1 MNQYTATVKEEDQEI
16 EETEDELKVAQY
28 ENRNKIR
35 RLNGAKTLTIHADR
49 TKKGRIIDNDNIDSM
64 QEDQKV
70 HQENAQDADS
80 YNQPLLQGNGRLHRQ
95 HGSMIR
101 MTPTEPSLFA
111 QISRNPV
118 VDRDTPQIGTK
129 VVQNRR
135 GKQRDRIMSAT
146 SRRGHLFRDNSPE
159 QPDFHDQDYHD
170 EEDTKILMTQL
181 DQMNNE
187 VEQPAMSCSSD
198 ESETEIMKYKE
209 EEKIIKE

>member
-80 YNQPLLQGNGRLHRQ
+80 YN
-95 HGSMIR
+95 
-101 MTPTEPSLFA
+101 
-111 QISRNPV
+111 
-118 VDRDTPQIGTK
+118 
-129 VVQNRR
+129 
-135 GKQRDRIMSAT
+135 
-146 SRRGHLFRDNSPE
+146 
-159 QPDFHDQDYHD
+159 
-170 EEDTKILMTQL
+170 
-181 DQMNNE
+181 
-187 VEQPAMSCSSD
+187 
-198 ESETEIMKYKE
+198 
-209 EEKIIKE
+209 